1 MKKIYMQPQIAIV
14 VMEQNLLMAESIV
27 RGNDEEFLEEDEI
40 LTKDQGD
47 WNIWE

>member
-14 VMEQNLLMAESIV
+14 VMEQTLLVSESLV
-27 RGNDEEFLEEDEI
+27 LGDNEEYLEEDEI